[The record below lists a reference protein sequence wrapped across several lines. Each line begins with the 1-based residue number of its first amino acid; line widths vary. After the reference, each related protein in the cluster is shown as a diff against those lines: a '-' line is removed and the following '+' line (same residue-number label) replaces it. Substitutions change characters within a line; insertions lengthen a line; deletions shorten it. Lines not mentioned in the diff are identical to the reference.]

1 MDVFH
6 HGNGIFQFDNFI
18 SYAEDELNDYIL
30 SLEKFTL
37 PEGYV
42 KDGNRTLNS
51 GGYEHKNETQQSM
64 APVRYIN
71 TVFPEITEKQKEFVR
86 MLEKALYDAVIIYC
100 KYFPVAAR
108 SIKWRTRGYVIKY
121 SEGQMIGPHSD
132 AALPYR
138 EDGITPIVQS
148 PLSNTLTCSLTL
160 NNQFNG
166 GELGFRPWGVTVPA
180 KSGRL
185 VVYPSNFIGCHEIY
199 PVKSG
204 TRYGY
209 LAWFSQG
216 EIDGPPSPLSVDDV
230 LNYRSYYLPR
240 LEREINGYGQYEVPT
255 GILNPKNWKH

>member
-1 MDVFH
+1 MEVFH

-18 SYAEDELNDYIL
+18 SYTNEELYDYL
-30 SLEKFTL
+30 SSLEKFTT

-42 KDGNRTLNS
+42 KDGNRVLNS
-51 GGYEHKNETQQSM
+51 GGYEHKNEMQQSM
-64 APVRYIN
+64 APIRYIN
-71 TVFPEITEKQKEFVR
+71 TVFPEITEQQKELLR
-86 MLEKALYDAVIIYC
+86 ILEKALYDAVIVYC

-121 SEGQMIGPHSD
+121 NEGQMIGPHSD

-160 NNQFNG
+160 TDEFEG
-166 GELGFRPWGVTVPA
+166 GELGFRPWGLRIPA

-185 VVYPSNFIGCHEIY
+185 VVYPSNFIGCHEIH
-199 PVKSG
+199 PITSG

-216 EIDGPPSPLSVDDV
+216 EIDGPPSPVNVEDV
-230 LNYRSYYLPR
+230 LTYRSYYLPR
-240 LEREINGYGQYEVPT
+240 LSREVEGYGQREVPV
-255 GILNPKNWKH
+255 GRLSSKNWKQ